1 MNVAQEVIL
10 AQRPFISFTVR
21 ELHEFIGINE
31 EQLRALSDRSF
42 DMGLAIVVG
51 ALEAANRDA
60 RLELAMRN

>member
-21 ELHEFIGINE
+21 ELHEFIGIND
-31 EQLRALSDRSF
+31 EQLKTLMSRPF